1 MTMKQIEKSALCL
14 KQLVLFQNKQKLF
27 ELNLDIA
34 PGEVVTIMGPSGSGK
49 STLLNLVSGFLP
61 PSFTFT
67 GSVMLDSADIT
78 HADPADRKIGLMF
91 QDPLL
96 FPHLSVEEN
105 LLFGLPA
112 KGSRMERCA
121 KVNAALEA
129 VNMADLGHRD
139 PMTLSG
145 GQQSRIAL
153 IRVLLS
159 EPKALLLDEPFSALD
174 SGLRDKVREFVFSQ
188 AKAKNLPTLLV
199 THDQADAEKS
209 GGQIITL

>member
-1 MTMKQIEKSALCL
+1 MSDTKTENALCL
-14 KQLVLFQNKQKLF
+14 ENVRLFHDGSKLLD
-27 ELNLDIA
+27 LNVTIQ
-34 PGEVVTIMGPSGSGK
+34 PGEVVTVMGASGSGK
-49 STLLNLVSGFLP
+49 SSLLNLISGFLP
-61 PSFTFT
+61 PSFSYT
-67 GSVMLDSADIT
+67 GRVVLDGLDIT
-78 HADPADRKIGLMF
+78 HADPADRKVGLMF

-112 KGSRMERCA
+112 KGDKTERCE
-121 KVNAALEA
+121 KVRAALGA
-129 VNMADLGHRD
+129 VNMAELGHRD
-139 PMTLSG
+139 PLTLSG

-174 SGLRDKVREFVFSQ
+174 SGLRDKVREFVFAQ
-188 AKAKNLPTLLV
+188 AKIKNLPTLLV
-199 THDQADAEKS
+199 THDQLDADKS